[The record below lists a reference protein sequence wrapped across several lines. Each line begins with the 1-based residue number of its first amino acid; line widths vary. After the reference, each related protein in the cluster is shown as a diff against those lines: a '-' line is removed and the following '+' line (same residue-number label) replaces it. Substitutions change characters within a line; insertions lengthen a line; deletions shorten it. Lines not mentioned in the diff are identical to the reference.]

1 MLTKRVYG
9 TSVKKINGRTVKRL
23 EYDGDSDGE
32 NMVMNVMQ
40 NGTTKRFIIPE
51 IQRRQSFVL
60 PKLFYV
66 RRQTRKIRKKK
77 NKKKKKKKKKKNKS
91 RTKRIRLEGRPMI
104 RYQF

>member
-40 NGTTKRFIIPE
+40 NGTRKRFIIPE

-91 RTKRIRLEGRPMI
+91 RTKRIRLEGGPMI

>member
-32 NMVMNVMQ
+32 NMVMNVIQ
-40 NGTTKRFIIPE
+40 NGTRKRFIIPE

-60 PKLFYV
+60 PKLFYL

-77 NKKKKKKKKKKNKS
+77 NKKKKKKKKKKKS
-91 RTKRIRLEGRPMI
+91 RAKRIRLEGGPMI

>member
-40 NGTTKRFIIPE
+40 NGTRKRFIIPE

-60 PKLFYV
+60 PKLFYL

-77 NKKKKKKKKKKNKS
+77 KKKKKKKKRRKAALKGS
-91 RTKRIRLEGRPMI
+91 D
-104 RYQF
+104 